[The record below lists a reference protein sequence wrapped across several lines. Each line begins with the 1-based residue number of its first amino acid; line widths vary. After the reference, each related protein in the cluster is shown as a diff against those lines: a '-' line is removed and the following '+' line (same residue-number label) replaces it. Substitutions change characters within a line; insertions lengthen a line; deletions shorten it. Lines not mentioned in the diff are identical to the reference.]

1 MRPSHRRWRCLRQD
15 VERGVF
21 QCEMRRPARRGDDGN
36 RTRARWSK
44 RFRHAKTKTPGRRL
58 RLDFFGSLVWV
69 FLPRLDACR
78 RTVELLLQEG
88 GVFAGHHG
96 VQNCLESVAAPQAM
110 PAREGQRRVLVVRN
124 ALPPPL
130 HSTAGV
136 CFVSSSSRGRSDKIP
151 GWLHESINE
160 GNFV

>member
-1 MRPSHRRWRCLRQD
+1 MPAAGCGTGSVSVRDAASSETRRRRQSD
-15 VERGVF
+15 
-21 QCEMRRPARRGDDGN
+21 
-36 RTRARWSK
+36 TRALVQTLSPRENKNSGAAVAT
-44 RFRHAKTKTPGRRL
+44 RFL
-58 RLDFFGSLVWV
+58 WFFGSLVWV
-69 FLPRLDACR
+69 FLPRLDARR
-78 RTVELLLQEG
+78 RTVDLLLQEG